1 LKKISII
8 TIAIFTGVVLKA
20 QTSNHTIIWTT
31 IQVPVQLSA
40 KWQVVNDASYRT
52 LGFST
57 SSFQY
62 TFRTGVRYFVNKKFS
77 VGTGAA
83 SFNTRTSFQKE
94 NHEFGREFRLW
105 QEAAYEMHLSKKMVL
120 QNRFRTEE
128 RFFSSITARPAF
140 NALRVRYRPAIVH
153 TINEHWKI
161 LCANEYMHQLANH
174 KFKFQQNRVNIAGIY
189 VIDPSAQIQAGYI
202 WSKLTGANQHF
213 ITFTFQKTILA
224 NGNNKG
230 NKK

>member
-1 LKKISII
+1 M
-8 TIAIFTGVVLKA
+8 LKA

-31 IQVPVQLSA
+31 VQLPVQLSA

-52 LGFST
+52 LGFSA

-77 VGTGAA
+77 VGAGAA

-105 QEAAYEMHLSKKMVL
+105 QEAAYEIQLSKKTVL

-128 RFFSSITARPAF
+128 RFFSSTAARPAF
-140 NALRVRYRPAIVH
+140 NALRVRYRPAVVKD
-153 TINEHWKI
+153 INENWRI
-161 LCANEYMHQLANH
+161 VLANEYMHQLANN
-174 KFKFQQNRVNIAGIY
+174 KFLFQQNRLNVAGIY
-189 VIDPSAQIQAGYI
+189 VINPSAQVQAGYI

-224 NGNNKG
+224 NGDDTGNNK
-230 NKK
+230 K